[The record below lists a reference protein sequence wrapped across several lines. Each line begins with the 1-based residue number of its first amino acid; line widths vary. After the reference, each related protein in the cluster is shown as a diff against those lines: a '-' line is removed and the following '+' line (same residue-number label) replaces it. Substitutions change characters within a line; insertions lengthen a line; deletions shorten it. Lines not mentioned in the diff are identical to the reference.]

1 MKFQIRGRPTL
12 RSSRDRSV
20 HRWQAFWPSCCLAV
34 LILAGCASPE
44 PEIDNRPKF
53 AIEKPL
59 PPSRVLVHEFG
70 VEPGDIPID
79 APIGARLASGERISP
94 EQIQM
99 DRKLAADM
107 TEKLI
112 TAIRQL
118 GLPVERSQPAT
129 TLQAHDVVVRGCF
142 VSMHATNAVKPF
154 TVGLDFDAAELL
166 TMVEPFQVTSL
177 GVRHGL
183 FTASNPTGIIVTSGM
198 RIGDKSSARARLD
211 GWAGKTVDEIAAR
224 LKILFQEQGWVN

>member
-1 MKFQIRGRPTL
+1 MKTVRGAKPNMEFQIRGRPAP
-12 RSSRDRSV
+12 RSSRGRSA
-20 HRWQAFWPSCCLAV
+20 HRWHDLFWPSCCLTV
-34 LILAGCASPE
+34 LILTGCASPA

-70 VEPGDIPID
+70 VEPSDIPID

-94 EQIQM
+94 EQIKM

-118 GLPVERSQPAT
+118 GLPVERS
-129 TLQAHDVVVRGCF
+129 
-142 VSMHATNAVKPF
+142 
-154 TVGLDFDAAELL
+154 
-166 TMVEPFQVTSL
+166 
-177 GVRHGL
+177 
-183 FTASNPTGIIVTSGM
+183 
-198 RIGDKSSARARLD
+198 
-211 GWAGKTVDEIAAR
+211 
-224 LKILFQEQGWVN
+224 